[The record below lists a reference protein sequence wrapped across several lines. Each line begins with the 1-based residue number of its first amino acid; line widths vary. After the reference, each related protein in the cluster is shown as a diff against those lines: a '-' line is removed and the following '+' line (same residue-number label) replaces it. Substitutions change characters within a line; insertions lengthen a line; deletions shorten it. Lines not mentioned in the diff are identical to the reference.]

1 MLNLLMD
8 DENTTGNQPK
18 LRIMHISVEGTQHDQ
33 LSYTKCPSPQ
43 SASYYPLSSPDLNKN
58 NTLRFLCGLFFLLHF
73 FFYFLVKRTY
83 TAKLSY
89 HITDLHNEALM
100 HSAESFYSNNSS
112 PTNYYFLCLYTC
124 LHFIH
129 IFDS

>member
-1 MLNLLMD
+1 MMKTLQETNPNYALCTSVLKVHNMISYHIQNVPHLNLLP
-8 DENTTGNQPK
+8 TTHFLPPTLIK
-18 LRIMHISVEGTQHDQ
+18 TTHFDFYVV
-33 LSYTKCPSPQ
+33 YFF
-43 SASYYPLSSPDLNKN
+43 YYI
-58 NTLRFLCGLFFLLHF
+58 

-100 HSAESFYSNNSS
+100 HSTESFYSNNSS
-112 PTNYYFLCLYTC
+112 PTNYYFLSLYTC